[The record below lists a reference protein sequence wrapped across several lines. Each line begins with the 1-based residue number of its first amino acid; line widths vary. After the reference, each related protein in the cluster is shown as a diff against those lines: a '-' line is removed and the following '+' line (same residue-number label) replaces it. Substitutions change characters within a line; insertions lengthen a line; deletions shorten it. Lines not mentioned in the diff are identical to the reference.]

1 MHYPIAIEHTQD
13 EDKPRIS
20 PRNWPRRN
28 DIFRSFHARIA
39 AAPFVLS
46 LLLSG
51 CSAPSLATP
60 AAQILEQTTSQSQ
73 STTQS
78 QSFTQSQSITQS
90 QPLSDTAAVL
100 TPEQQLLA
108 SLPNRGAAPELFN
121 ETWLNSPPL
130 KLAELRGKVVLIKF
144 WTFG

>member
-1 MHYPIAIEHTQD
+1 MHHPIAKGHTQD

-73 STTQS
+73 S
-78 QSFTQSQSITQS
+78 ITQS

-121 ETWLNSPPL
+121 EIWLNSPPL

>member
-1 MHYPIAIEHTQD
+1 MLHSIAKGHTQD
-13 EDKPRIS
+13 EDNPRIS
-20 PRNWPRRN
+20 PRNWRRRN
-28 DIFRSFHARIA
+28 DIFRSFHTRIA

-51 CSAPSLATP
+51 CSSPSLATP
-60 AAQILEQTTSQSQ
+60 AAQILEQTPSQSQ
-73 STTQS
+73 S
-78 QSFTQSQSITQS
+78 IIQS

>member
-1 MHYPIAIEHTQD
+1 MHHPIAIEHTQD

-73 STTQS
+73 S
-78 QSFTQSQSITQS
+78 ITQS
-90 QPLSDTAAVL
+90 QPLSNTAAVL

>member
-73 STTQS
+73 S
-78 QSFTQSQSITQS
+78 ITQS
-90 QPLSDTAAVL
+90 QPLSNTAAVL

>member
-1 MHYPIAIEHTQD
+1 MHHQIAKGHTQD
-13 EDKPRIS
+13 EYKPRIS

-60 AAQILEQTTSQSQ
+60 AAQILEQTPSQSQ

-78 QSFTQSQSITQS
+78 QSFTQS

>member
-73 STTQS
+73 S
-78 QSFTQSQSITQS
+78 ITQS

>member
-73 STTQS
+73 STN
-78 QSFTQSQSITQS
+78 QS

>member
-1 MHYPIAIEHTQD
+1 MHHPIAKGHTQD
-13 EDKPRIS
+13 EDKSRIS

-60 AAQILEQTTSQSQ
+60 AAQILEQTTS
-73 STTQS
+73 
-78 QSFTQSQSITQS
+78 QSQSITQS

>member
-51 CSAPSLATP
+51 CSAPSLTTP
-60 AAQILEQTTSQSQ
+60 AAQILEQTPIQSQSISQSQ

-78 QSFTQSQSITQS
+78 Q
-90 QPLSDTAAVL
+90 PLSDTVAVL

>member
-1 MHYPIAIEHTQD
+1 MLHSIAKGHTQD
-13 EDKPRIS
+13 EDNPRIS
-20 PRNWPRRN
+20 PRNWRRRN
-28 DIFRSFHARIA
+28 DIFRSFHTRIA

-51 CSAPSLATP
+51 CSSPSLATP
-60 AAQILEQTTSQSQ
+60 AAQILEQTPSQSQ

-78 QSFTQSQSITQS
+78 QSFTQS

>member
-1 MHYPIAIEHTQD
+1 MHHPIAKGHTQD
-13 EDKPRIS
+13 EDKSRIS

-51 CSAPSLATP
+51 CSAPSFATP

-73 STTQS
+73 S
-78 QSFTQSQSITQS
+78 ITQS
-90 QPLSDTAAVL
+90 HPLSDTAEVL

>member
-1 MHYPIAIEHTQD
+1 MHHQIAKGHTQD

-20 PRNWPRRN
+20 PRNWPCRN

-51 CSAPSLATP
+51 CSAPSFATP
-60 AAQILEQTTSQSQ
+60 AAQILEQTTS
-73 STTQS
+73 
-78 QSFTQSQSITQS
+78 QSQSITQS

-121 ETWLNSPPL
+121 EIWLNSPPL